1 MGMGPKTKAECDRE
15 IARAEENLAWR
26 KSQYEKMKAAPLIP
40 GKNGGYT
47 REGIAAAKAAVETA
61 KGKVKSLKA
70 LRKTLK

>member
-15 IARAEENLAWR
+15 IARAEEELAWR
-26 KSQYEKMKAAPLIP
+26 KTIYEKMKAHPLTP
-40 GKNGGYT
+40 GNGGYT
-47 REGIAAAKAAVETA
+47 RGGIAAAKADVETA

>member
-15 IARAEENLAWR
+15 IARAEENLALR

-47 REGIAAAKAAVETA
+47 RAGIAAAKADVERL
-61 KGKVKSLKA
+61 KGEVKSLKA